1 MVTLVRGV
9 GHEFDGGTEFLQ
21 LLDGDVTHLGQA
33 RFITGAGVDVHQA
46 LQQFQGFA
54 FVLLGIGEDL
64 FVRLGERH
72 GGAGAEGEGQAEAG
86 GEQGAREIERHE
98 SILVS
103 CQGS

>member
-1 MVTLVRGV
+1 MVAFVRCV
-9 GHEFDGGTEFLQ
+9 RHQFDGGAEFFQ
-21 LLDGDVTHLGQA
+21 LVDGNVADLGQA
-33 RFITGAGVDVHQA
+33 RFITGTGVDVHQP